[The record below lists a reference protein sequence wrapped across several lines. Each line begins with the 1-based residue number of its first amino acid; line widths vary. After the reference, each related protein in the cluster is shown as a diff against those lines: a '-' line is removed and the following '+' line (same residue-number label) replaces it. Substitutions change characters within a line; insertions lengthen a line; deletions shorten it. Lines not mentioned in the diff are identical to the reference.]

1 MEGQASMLTTIGNV
15 FTQVINWCGEVFDSL
30 TATDGALNGLME
42 LLAIGIGISLVLVA
56 VRVIR
61 SIAWGA

>member
-1 MEGQASMLTTIGNV
+1 MLTTIGNV
-15 FTQVINWCGEVFDSL
+15 FTQVINWCGEVFDAL
-30 TATDGALNGLME
+30 TTSDGSLNGLME